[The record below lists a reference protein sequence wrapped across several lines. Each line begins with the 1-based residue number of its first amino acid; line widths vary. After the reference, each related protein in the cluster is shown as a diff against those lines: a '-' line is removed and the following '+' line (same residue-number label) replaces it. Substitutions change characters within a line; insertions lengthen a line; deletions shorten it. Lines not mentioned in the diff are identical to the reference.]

1 MCFLLLQWGTRI
13 VGQGVFINPV
23 NTNGTLTV
31 EFVEFEQPLD
41 FDIHDESMFATSDPR
56 FEFPLTE
63 ADVMWLNSLFS
74 LPEEGETRERKE
86 YRLLTEEERED
97 FHRAVNMLKNDTVGI
112 HILRNFNIDYQNLI
126 SIMFYKIEDNQT

>member
-1 MCFLLLQWGTRI
+1 MCFLLLQWGTQT

-23 NTNGTLTV
+23 NTNGTVRV

-63 ADVMWLNSLFS
+63 ADVTWLNSLFS

-86 YRLLTEEERED
+86 YRLLTEEEREY
-97 FHRAVNMLKNDTVGI
+97 FHRAVNMLKNDTVAI
-112 HILRNFNIDYQNLI
+112 HILKNFTIDYQNLI
-126 SIMFYKIEDNQT
+126 FNYVP

>member
-1 MCFLLLQWGTRI
+1 MCFLLLHWGTQTF
-13 VGQGVFINPV
+13 GQGVFINPV
-23 NTNGTLTV
+23 NTNGTVRV

-63 ADVMWLNSLFS
+63 ADITWLNSLFS

-97 FHRAVNMLKNDTVGI
+97 FHKAVNMLKNDTVAI
-112 HILRNFNIDYQNLI
+112 QILENFTIDYQNLI
-126 SIMFYKIEDNQT
+126 FNYVP

>member
-1 MCFLLLQWGTRI
+1 MCFLLLQWGTQTF
-13 VGQGVFINPV
+13 GQGVFINPV
-23 NTNGTLTV
+23 NTNGTVRV

-63 ADVMWLNSLFS
+63 ADITWLNSLFS
-74 LPEEGETRERKE
+74 LPEEGETRGRKE

-97 FHRAVNMLKNDTVGI
+97 FHKAVNMLKNDTVAI
-112 HILRNFNIDYQNLI
+112 QILENFTIDYQNLI
-126 SIMFYKIEDNQT
+126 FNYVP